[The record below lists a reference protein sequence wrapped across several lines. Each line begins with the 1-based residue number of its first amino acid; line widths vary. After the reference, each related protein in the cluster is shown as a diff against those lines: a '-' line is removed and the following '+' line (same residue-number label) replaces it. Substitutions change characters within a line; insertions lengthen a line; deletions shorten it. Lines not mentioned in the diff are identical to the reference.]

1 MKLQV
6 PIQAIIPL
14 QTAIRKL
21 QPYFEHLTPLH
32 PDLLLLCLLS
42 KCYKAGLSILE
53 EDIFEIDLPKDFLLY
68 CYYG

>member
-6 PIQAIIPL
+6 PIQEIIL
-14 QTAIRKL
+14 LRTTVQKL
-21 QPYFEHLTPLH
+21 HPSFEHLTPLH
-32 PDLLLLCLLS
+32 PDLFLLCLLS
-42 KCYKAGLSILE
+42 KFYKAGLSILE